1 MKELLIDNNSNIYE
15 IFTSFLNNNSK
26 NSKNENKKQP
36 KNIYIPSFYIETHL
50 QTEEVSKEII
60 NNVNIYENQEN
71 KTSMKIATV
80 DEFLKINFNKK
91 NAIKKQIDF
100 EIDISNDDNNEI
112 NDERNIYIKNDFIL
126 GIMNNYTEIKFPLYQ
141 LMYITKDFWIKEIV
155 ESQ

>member
-1 MKELLIDNNSNIYE
+1 
-15 IFTSFLNNNSK
+15 
-26 NSKNENKKQP
+26 
-36 KNIYIPSFYIETHL
+36 
-50 QTEEVSKEII
+50 
-60 NNVNIYENQEN
+60 
-71 KTSMKIATV
+71 MKIATV

-100 EIDISNDDNNEI
+100 EIDINNDDNNEI